1 MRIGIDARMI
11 DWSGVGRYTQNLLRG
26 LAAIDKQNEYIL
38 FCHAQSQNLAPEAP
52 NFVRTLVTQPVF
64 SMSSQLSWAREVNQ
78 GELDIFHSPHFV
90 LPLLFAPNS
99 VVTIHDLIPLLF
111 PGNLRSKAAQMY
123 YTTMIKL
130 TTKRAERI
138 VAVSN
143 RTKEDLITH
152 LGISAGK
159 ITVIPEAADE
169 RYRPLDKKEGDFRA
183 VLKKYASHQFLLY
196 VGNYKPH
203 KNLIRLVEAFHE
215 AGPDLPK
222 GAQLVIVGPRDKRYP
237 EVSRLVKKLGLE
249 KSVVLAGYVSEEEL
263 LILYNSATALI
274 FPSLYEGFG
283 LPPLEAM
290 ASGLPVISSNLSSL
304 PEVVGRA
311 ALLINPE
318 DVDEIK
324 NAIVGIFGEEEL
336 RRDLRKKGL
345 ARARRFSWKK
355 TAEMTLQVYQ
365 EVAGK
370 VTRSE

>member
-1 MRIGIDARMI
+1 MI
-11 DWSGVGRYTQNLLRG
+11 DWSGVGRYTQNLLKG
-26 LAAIDKQNEYIL
+26 LAAIDKENEYIL
-38 FCHAQSQNLAPEAP
+38 FCHAQSQNLAPETP
-52 NFVRTLVTQPVF
+52 NFVKTIITQPVF

-78 GELDIFHSPHFV
+78 ADLDIFHSPYFV

-111 PGNLRSKAAQMY
+111 PGNLKSKAAQMY

-130 TTKRAERI
+130 TTKKAERI
-138 VAVSN
+138 IAVSD
-143 RTKEDLITH
+143 RTKEDLIKH

-169 RYRPLDKKEGDFRA
+169 RYHPLDVKEKDFRT

-215 AGPDLPK
+215 ALPDLPK
-222 GAQLVIVGPRDKRYP
+222 GAQLVIIGPRDKRYP
-237 EVSRLVKKLGLE
+237 EASRLVKKLGLE
-249 KSVVLAGYVSEEEL
+249 KSVILAGYVSEEEL
-263 LILYNSATALI
+263 LILYNSATAFI

-304 PEVVGRA
+304 PEVVGNA
-311 ALLINPE
+311 ALPINPE
-318 DVDEIK
+318 DVDDIGQ
-324 NAIVGIFGEEEL
+324 AIVRVFSDEDL

-345 ARARRFSWKK
+345 ARAKKFSWQK
-355 TAEMTLQVYQ
+355 TAEMTLEVY
-365 EVAGK
+365 EGVARKGERA
-370 VTRSE
+370 VSNRQTE